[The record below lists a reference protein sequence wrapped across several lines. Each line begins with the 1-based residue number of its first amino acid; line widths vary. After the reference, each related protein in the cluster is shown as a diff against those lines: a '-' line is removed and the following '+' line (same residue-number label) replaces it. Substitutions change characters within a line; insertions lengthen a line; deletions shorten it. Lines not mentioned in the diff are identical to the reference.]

1 MHFSLLPPSRDRMY
15 TICKPL
21 LQFLKNTYKSMLLS
35 ATIIWTRVPMQLLIL
50 LQPTK
55 CINKPIYE
63 ALTVRLN
70 FSLYLLSRVSNTI
83 LLQLGL
89 LV

>member
-1 MHFSLLPPSRDRMY
+1 MHFSLLPPSRDRIALY
-15 TICKPL
+15 AQPL

-35 ATIIWTRVPMQLLIL
+35 ASIIWTRVPMQLLIL

-63 ALTVRLN
+63 ALAVRLN
-70 FSLYLLSRVSNTI
+70 FSVYLLSRVSNTI
-83 LLQLGL
+83 LLQSGL